1 MRVKLKPGADARG
14 KRRARLGQQIVE
26 RLPRLLGLEKL
37 SQCPVAAIGHPGVEC
52 VNRVVPRGLGVEREP
67 HHRLVVAHQRDRL
80 IGADP
85 RFRAHRKFDRAETVG
100 SAVDEIAEKDDRAL
114 VAQLGLPGRL
124 VDERAEKIASPV
136 NVAHGENLRLRAH
149 AQRQR
154 KPSTLDHHRH
164 ETTPG
169 STGTGGKHC
178 TPAPAR
184 ARIAPMFLEFFAN
197 LRQAHVPA
205 TPREYLDLMRAL
217 EDDLARMSV
226 DEFYRLARVLLVK
239 DERNLDKFDVVFA
252 ATFKGVFSVSAAVE
266 TRDLPEEW
274 LRRMMERYL
283 SPEERAQIEKLG
295 FDKLMETLRQRL
307 AEQKGRHQGG
317 SKWIGTGGT
326 SPFGAYGDN
335 PEGVR
340 IGQDKGRRGSA
351 VKVWDKREFKD
362 FDGDAELGP
371 RNIKLA
377 LRRLRQFAREG
388 MAEELDLDGTIR
400 STADKGY
407 IDVQLRPERR
417 NAVKVL
423 LFLDVG
429 GSMDWH
435 VEAAEQ
441 LFSAAKSQFKR
452 LDHFYFH
459 NCLYE
464 SVWKNNRRRHDKRV
478 PTRDLINSYRRDYRV
493 VFVGDA
499 SMSPYEIMAPGG
511 SVEHLNPE
519 PGRVWLERA
528 ILAWPRSVWINPT
541 PPSAW
546 DHSLSTTMIGEIF
559 QHRMFPLTS
568 DGVEAAMRALAA

>member
-1 MRVKLKPGADARG
+1 
-14 KRRARLGQQIVE
+14 
-26 RLPRLLGLEKL
+26 
-37 SQCPVAAIGHPGVEC
+37 
-52 VNRVVPRGLGVEREP
+52 
-67 HHRLVVAHQRDRL
+67 
-80 IGADP
+80 
-85 RFRAHRKFDRAETVG
+85 
-100 SAVDEIAEKDDRAL
+100 
-114 VAQLGLPGRL
+114 
-124 VDERAEKIASPV
+124 
-136 NVAHGENLRLRAH
+136 
-149 AQRQR
+149 
-154 KPSTLDHHRH
+154 
-164 ETTPG
+164 
-169 STGTGGKHC
+169 
-178 TPAPAR
+178 
-184 ARIAPMFLEFFAN
+184 MFLEFFAN

-217 EDDLARMSV
+217 EGDLAQMSV
-226 DEFYRLARVLLVK
+226 DEFYRLARALLVK
-239 DERNLDKFDVVFA
+239 DERNLDRFDIVFA
-252 ATFKGVFSVSAAVE
+252 ATFRGVLSIAAAVE
-266 TRDLPEEW
+266 ARDLPEEW

-307 AEQKGRHQGG
+307 AEQEGRHQGG

-351 VKVWDKREFKD
+351 VKVWDRRDFKD

-377 LRRLRQFAREG
+377 LRRLRRFAREG

-435 VEAAEQ
+435 VEEAEQ

-464 SVWKNNRRRHDKRV
+464 SVWKNNRRRHDERV
-478 PTRDLINSYRRDYRV
+478 PTRDLINSYQRDYRV

-499 SMSPYEIMAPGG
+499 SMSPHEIMAPGG

-528 ILAWPRSVWINPT
+528 LLAWPRSVWINPA

-546 DHSLSTTMIGEIF
+546 NHSLSTSMIAEIF
-559 QHRMFPLTS
+559 QHRMFPLTPA
-568 DGVEAAMRALAA
+568 GVEAAMRALAA